1 MNWKTILFIV
11 PVIII
16 IIIIIKYTINQVILQ
31 GITAQKEQIINLSD
45 YKISEGVT
53 DECSYSIWINVSEW
67 DNTNKKIIVEKMRPA
82 NTTFGYTGHIGSV
95 NLKGPSGGS
104 VDVGLYGETGT
115 NGFLTQFDMFGN
127 VTGVGFEA
135 TTSGIDTPSL
145 TGKDVTLIGK
155 SGGYSSFE
163 ITGETG
169 TTGIL
174 SNFGI
179 FGNITGVEVSGI
191 TSGYDYSGT
200 DGYEVGSKNI
210 QNNIK
215 KSVTFN
221 KGDFQ
226 ITKTKEEEE
235 IYFQLYLEKEINR
248 LGVYLPELDYQY
260 QSHNECRITTNPL
273 DTIKV
278 DTTNDCQQYCN
289 NYSTNGILCKSFSF
303 EEDIQKCM
311 IYTEKPSMPLT
322 CFAEQM
328 SLDTEMHPYDWNE
341 FIYNSDYFSGTR
353 TSACTISNIPLQE
366 WTNIIVTIK
375 QMVMSLFL
383 NGKLVKTCML
393 YKSINTPSQTKGMI
407 IITPDNNGFQGK
419 TRQFKYWNKCLTER
433 EIKNIYDNK

>member
-1 MNWKTILFIV
+1 MKWKIILFIV
-11 PVIII
+11 VVIII
-16 IIIIIKYTINQVILQ
+16 TIIIIKYAINRVILQ

-45 YKISEGVT
+45 YKISEGVA

-67 DNTNKKIIVEKMRPA
+67 DNINKKIIVEKLRPA

-95 NLKGPSGGS
+95 NLKGPSG
-104 VDVGLYGETGT
+104 
-115 NGFLTQFDMFGN
+115 
-127 VTGVGFEA
+127 
-135 TTSGIDTPSL
+135 
-145 TGKDVTLIGK
+145 
-155 SGGYSSFE
+155 
-163 ITGETG
+163 
-169 TTGIL
+169 
-174 SNFGI
+174 
-179 FGNITGVEVSGI
+179 
-191 TSGYDYSGT
+191 YDYSGT
-200 DGYEVGSKNI
+200 NGYEVGSKNI

-260 QSHNECRITTNPL
+260 QSHNECRITTKPL
-273 DTIKV
+273 DTIKA

-289 NYSTNGILCKSFSF
+289 NYSTNGVLCKSFSF

-375 QMVMSLFL
+375 QMIMSLFL

-393 YKSINTPSQTKGMI
+393 YKPINTPSQTKGMI

-419 TRQFKYWNKCLTER
+419 TRQFKYWNKCLTEM

>member
-1 MNWKTILFIV
+1 MNWKIILFIV
-11 PVIII
+11 AVII

-31 GITAQKEQIINLSD
+31 GSTAQKEQIINLSD
-45 YKISEGVT
+45 YKISEGVA

-67 DNTNKKIIVEKMRPA
+67 DNTNKKIILEKMRPA

-95 NLKGPSGGS
+95 NLKDPSGGS
-104 VDVGLYGETGT
+104 VDFGVSGETGA
-115 NGFLTQFDMFGN
+115 NGFLTNFDMFGN
-127 VTGVGFEA
+127 VM
-135 TTSGIDTPSL
+135 
-145 TGKDVTLIGK
+145 
-155 SGGYSSFE
+155 
-163 ITGETG
+163 
-169 TTGIL
+169 
-174 SNFGI
+174 
-179 FGNITGVEVSGI
+179 GVEVSGI
-191 TSGYDYSGT
+191 TS
-200 DGYEVGSKNI
+200 GYEVGSKNI

-226 ITKTKEEEE
+226 ITKTKEVEE

-248 LGVYLPELDYQY
+248 MGVYLPELDYQY
-260 QSHNECRITTNPL
+260 QSHNECRITTKPL
-273 DTIKV
+273 DTISV

-289 NYSTNGILCKSFSF
+289 NYSTNGVLCKSFSF

-375 QMVMSLFL
+375 QMIMSLFL